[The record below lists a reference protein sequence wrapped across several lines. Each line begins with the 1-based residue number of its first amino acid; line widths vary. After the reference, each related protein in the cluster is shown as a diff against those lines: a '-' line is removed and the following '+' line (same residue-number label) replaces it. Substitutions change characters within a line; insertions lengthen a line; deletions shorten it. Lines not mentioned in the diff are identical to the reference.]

1 MQKYRLKMDFNWIT
15 PHEKAKRGIAMAE
28 KKIKP
33 KIETVAQELLDGE
46 MLNGFNELINFLKS
60 ENISLLWTSF
70 NGWNA
75 NYEGKRVGKL
85 YFRNGKS
92 FYYIVIDTV
101 NCFKDDYDTY
111 LEGQPGEIVDMLL
124 ERVSHQCVH
133 CRPTCSCSH
142 SSGKTVQIFGKRYK
156 NACVNSTVYCLNTSS
171 GDTKTM
177 TLEKPCAG
185 EFPEGTPIERAI
197 SIKIP
202 METVKKLILA
212 RKAYIAKTVEV
223 KK

>member
-1 MQKYRLKMDFNWIT
+1 
-15 PHEKAKRGIAMAE
+15 MAE

-46 MLNGFNELINFLKS
+46 MLIGFNEFINFLKN
-60 ENISLLWTSF
+60 EKISLSWTSF

-75 NYEGKRVGKL
+75 NYKGKRVGKL
-85 YFRNGKS
+85 YLRDGKN
-92 FYYIVIDTV
+92 FFDIVIDTV

-111 LEGQPGEIVDMLL
+111 LEEQPGEIADMFL

-142 SSGKTVQIFGKRYK
+142 NSGKTVQVFGKQYE
-156 NACVNSTVYCLNTSS
+156 NACVNSTVYCLNTSD

-177 TLEKPCAG
+177 TLKKPCAG
-185 EFPEGTPIERAI
+185 EFPEGTPIERAV
-197 SIKIP
+197 STEIP
-202 METVKKLILA
+202 MENVKKLILA
-212 RKAYIAKTVEV
+212 SKAYIAKTIEV